1 MVSMRDHPA
10 FFMSRFGGKAI
21 GGSIMEKILIN
32 DIVPILVIMILGYLC
47 GKFSFFDD
55 DQRQGLNKL
64 VLNIAL
70 PAALFISIVS
80 ATRAMFAKDV
90 VLTMI
95 SIFGVTGLFL
105 LSYFLDKL
113 MFHRTTQEAAICAMI
128 AGSPTIGFLGF
139 AVLDPIYGNSASTN
153 LVIGIVSIVV
163 NAVTIPIGL
172 ALINKGQAAAR
183 AKAAKTGGEKVKI
196 KLPQKADELAP
207 VQEKEVT
214 IADGIPVTDAEAKAL
229 REKGIIR
236 EIDLARA
243 EFSNHE
249 SRGKR
254 DTSNSTMA
262 AIINAIKQPVAAA
275 PLLAVILVLL
285 GIKVPASFAP
295 SFDLI
300 AKANSGVAVL
310 AAGLSLSTVKFS
322 IDKESLWNTFYRLI
336 LTPAI
341 IVLAA
346 YLCGMGSDPTKI
358 SMLCMATA
366 LPPAFSGI
374 IISSRYNIYVKEGAS
389 SVAISTVA
397 FAATCIF
404 WIWLLPILAAHF

>member
-1 MVSMRDHPA
+1 MRDHPA
-10 FFMSRFGGKAI
+10 FFMSRFGEKAI

-285 GIKVPASFAP
+285 GIKVPTSFAP

>member
-1 MVSMRDHPA
+1 
-10 FFMSRFGGKAI
+10 
-21 GGSIMEKILIN
+21 MEKILIN

-207 VQEKEVT
+207 IQEKEVT

>member
-1 MVSMRDHPA
+1 
-10 FFMSRFGGKAI
+10 
-21 GGSIMEKILIN
+21 
-32 DIVPILVIMILGYLC
+32 
-47 GKFSFFDD
+47 
-55 DQRQGLNKL
+55 
-64 VLNIAL
+64 
-70 PAALFISIVS
+70 
-80 ATRAMFAKDV
+80 
-90 VLTMI
+90 
-95 SIFGVTGLFL
+95 
-105 LSYFLDKL
+105 

>member
-1 MVSMRDHPA
+1 
-10 FFMSRFGGKAI
+10 
-21 GGSIMEKILIN
+21 MEKILIN

-366 LPPAFSGI
+366 LPPAFWGI

>member
-1 MVSMRDHPA
+1 
-10 FFMSRFGGKAI
+10 
-21 GGSIMEKILIN
+21 MEKILIN

-70 PAALFISIVS
+70 LAALFISIVS

-172 ALINKGQAAAR
+172 ALINKGQAVAR
-183 AKAAKTGGEKVKI
+183 AKAAKAGGEKVKI

>member
-1 MVSMRDHPA
+1 
-10 FFMSRFGGKAI
+10 
-21 GGSIMEKILIN
+21 MEKILIN

-113 MFHRTTQEAAICAMI
+113 MFHRTTQEAAICAMIAGSI

-397 FAATCIF
+397 FAFTCIF